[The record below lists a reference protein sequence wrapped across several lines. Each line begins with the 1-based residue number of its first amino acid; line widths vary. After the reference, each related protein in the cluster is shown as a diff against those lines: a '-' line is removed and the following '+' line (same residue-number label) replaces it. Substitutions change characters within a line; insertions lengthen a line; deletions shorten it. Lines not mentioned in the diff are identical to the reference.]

1 MARALLSL
9 HIMAKYIHSDNAK
22 SHVIIIL
29 NVIITISLGGSLMKD
44 LWADLQAGDTEEDEA
59 MMGWSL
65 EQLERE
71 LAHLEDDGPAPPQ
84 MPPPGMPSA
93 ASLVVSHAQER
104 LALDGIQTTATAPTV
119 SAADAWSQSLQ
130 NFTALS
136 LEQDFLA
143 ADSARKQTTAPP
155 GIDAELLRNVQEYN
169 VTEVAT
175 MQAPPGLA
183 PKRPPG
189 MPSPAQKKSVTR
201 DISKDMPV
209 ARLLL
214 EEEAQFGEVQFEE
227 PKRPPR
233 RRVPPTP
240 QNSEVSLRFLPPT
253 PQNSTVSL
261 DQPVVTTP
269 LFQKAMVIPPR
280 EPPVMQQQPPAMATP
295 PKQQQQQPAWQT
307 QPTMPTRPVYC
318 QPDPAAPPIPSAALE
333 SSLMKARDLAYVLHS
348 MLKPILIAGI
358 SPDDYDILLWQRRS
372 GRMNS
377 PNTPT
382 PSKNLEKEMESR
394 SKRSKEW
401 TAEHSTL
408 GHTAKSDVSRPR
420 ALIAV
425 HTAEET
431 TSAPNKE
438 RASLWKA
445 RLYVD
450 QGYQAY
456 HSVLDVWRAAPPGTV
471 PPRIQPHM
479 VKLLKCLGVK
489 LETPPSTYTVD
500 KTALSLLL
508 KLPKGQT
515 LLARILEQAL
525 LPPNA
530 VQALLPAALSI
541 AVHSPFVED
550 ICNVRLF
557 RAFARVVTTLPNME
571 PPCLVESVKAVEDPD
586 ALKST
591 ARMECI
597 HALLRRGNTLSTQD
611 PVFAP
616 EWTKTEQEFMKL
628 LG

>member
-1 MARALLSL
+1 
-9 HIMAKYIHSDNAK
+9 
-22 SHVIIIL
+22 
-29 NVIITISLGGSLMKD
+29 MKD

-65 EQLERE
+65 EQLEKE
-71 LAHLEDDGPAPPQ
+71 LAHLEDDGPPTPSQ

-93 ASLVVSHAQER
+93 ASLVVSHAQDR
-104 LALDGIQTTATAPTV
+104 LAQEGGVTTTTATSTTV

-143 ADSARKQTTAPP
+143 ADSARKQTTTAIP
-155 GIDAELLRNVQEYN
+155 GIDDELLRNVQEYN

-175 MQAPPGLA
+175 VQAPPGMT
-183 PKRPPG
+183 PSRPPG
-189 MPSPAQKKSVTR
+189 MPSPAQKKNITKTIPEQK
-201 DISKDMPV
+201 DIPVPLLVPEANETPEESPMP
-209 ARLLL
+209 
-214 EEEAQFGEVQFEE
+214 
-227 PKRPPR
+227 PPPR
-233 RRVPPTP
+233 RLPPTPQNSQASFPPHVPPTP
-240 QNSEVSLRFLPPT
+240 QNSR
-253 PQNSTVSL
+253 QNSTVGLESPIPQQKL
-261 DQPVVTTP
+261 PV
-269 LFQKAMVIPPR
+269 VIPPALAQQIL
-280 EPPVMQQQPPAMATP
+280 PPVVIQQQPPLLVVATP
-295 PKQQQQQPAWQT
+295 PKQQQQQQQLVPAWQT
-307 QPTMPTRPVYC
+307 QPVAPRRPVYC
-318 QPDPAAPPIPSAALE
+318 QPDPMAPPIPSAALE
-333 SSLMKARDLAYVLHS
+333 SSLMKARDVAFVLHS
-348 MLKPILIAGI
+348 MLKPILIAGV
-358 SPDDYDILLWQRRS
+358 SPDDYDMMLWQRRS
-372 GRMNS
+372 GQVKQS
-377 PNTPT
+377 QKTPA
-382 PSKNLEKEMESR
+382 SAKKFEKEMESR

-425 HTAEET
+425 HTAEDT

-456 HSVLDVWRAAPPGTV
+456 HAVVDVWREAPPGTV
-471 PPRIQPHM
+471 PREIQPHM

-489 LETPPSTYTVD
+489 LEKPPSTYTVD
-500 KTALSLLL
+500 ESALSLLL

-530 VQALLPAALSI
+530 VQALLPVALSI
-541 AVHSPFVED
+541 AIHSPFVND
-550 ICNVRLF
+550 ICNIRLF
-557 RAFARVVTTLPNME
+557 RAFSRVVTTLPNME
-571 PPCLVESVKAVEDPD
+571 PSCLLESVKAVEDPD

-597 HALLRRGNTLSTQD
+597 HALLRRGSALSQQD
-611 PVFAP
+611 AAFAP
-616 EWTKTEQEFMKL
+616 EWNKAEEAFMKL